1 MTIDRLNKC
10 VVLGCIMCGICA
22 SASAD
27 TIFFDD
33 FNDGNAADGMPVTWV
48 LPFAGFSGTF
58 DASSGDYVLTPSD
71 RAVVAT
77 VPDLILDNV
86 SIRTQARM
94 LEQPATRGGV
104 ELIARGNIA
113 AVSGYLAGLNNLGV
127 LYIRDTA
134 VTDPLARA
142 ETDLRLLEEDIVMQF
157 DAFGPSLSLWAWPA
171 DEPMPATPL
180 LTATSS
186 SYPQGVIGIDYF
198 SNEPVPPLGNAVFRY
213 VHVAD
218 MHIPEPTSS
227 VLAGSAVAGLLGIA
241 RLKRHRIPPATR
253 SSVARPRWPDK
264 RRPSQKP

>member
-22 SASAD
+22 SASAQ

-33 FNDGNAADGMPVTWV
+33 FNDGNSTDGMPVTWV
-48 LPFAGFSGTF
+48 LPFAGFSGSF

-71 RAVVAT
+71 RAIVAS
-77 VPDLILDNV
+77 VPDLILGDV
-86 SIRTQARM
+86 SIRAQARM

-134 VTDPLARA
+134 VTDPLARV

-157 DAFGPSLSLWAWPA
+157 DAFGSSLSLWAWPA

-198 SNEPVPPLGNAVFRY
+198 SNEEVAPLGSAVFRY

-218 MHIPEPTSS
+218 THIPEPSALSFMVFAIVGLSLHRSRPGGESS
-227 VLAGSAVAGLLGIA
+227 
-241 RLKRHRIPPATR
+241 
-253 SSVARPRWPDK
+253 
-264 RRPSQKP
+264 